1 MFRQVLI
8 NAGSYDTLTLRIL
21 TLIRFKLYF
30 YLINSLG
37 IIIILYLLLSTTL
50 IFLNK
55 QGVILIV
62 RLHTYRIYLRDN
74 LWDERKRSG

>member
-1 MFRQVLI
+1 M
-8 NAGSYDTLTLRIL
+8 
-21 TLIRFKLYF
+21 
-30 YLINSLG
+30 NSLG
-37 IIIILYLLLSTTL
+37 TTIILYLLLSTTL

-55 QGVILIV
+55 QGVNLIV